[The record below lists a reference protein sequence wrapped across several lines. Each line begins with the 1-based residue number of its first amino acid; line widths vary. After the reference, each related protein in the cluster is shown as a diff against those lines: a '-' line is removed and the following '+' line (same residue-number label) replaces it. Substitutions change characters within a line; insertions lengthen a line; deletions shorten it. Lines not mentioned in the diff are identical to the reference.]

1 MLKSEK
7 ERIVAELTEKLKDTP
22 TLFVADYRGLSV
34 TEIDDL
40 RTKLIEQGA
49 RFTVVK
55 NTLTRR
61 AAEEAGADAL
71 LAMLEGP
78 TAIAFIEADGDMVA
92 VAKALVDSARTT
104 KILAIRGGILDGSP
118 IGEED
123 VKNLAMLPP
132 VDVLRGQVLGAI
144 TAPLMTVVGL
154 ISAPVRDLIG
164 LIDARIEQLQ
174 AIRATPSPQ
183 RLAARPRRAR
193 QTRLPSRTEPP
204 KASSETW
211 RPPIRSRPT
220 RPSPMNPLPKSQRRQ
235 TRLRPSSRARRSSM
249 AASSV
254 DTVFDKLGKMTV
266 LELVELKNKIE
277 EEWGITAAAPVA
289 VAAAPAGG
297 GAAADGGGEEQSA
310 FDVVLTGAGG
320 QKIQVIKV
328 VRAITGLG
336 LKEAKDLVDGAPN
349 AVKEGVNREEADAIK
364 AQLEEVGAAVEVK

>member
-22 TLFVADYRGLSV
+22 TLFIADYRGLSV

-78 TAIAFIEADGDMVA
+78 TAIAFIEAEGDMVA

-174 AIRATPSPQ
+174 ASGRYGLGRIARAESERRPPEPSRAGVGRRGADQPSG
-183 RLAARPRRAR
+183 RGCARRAG
-193 QTRLPSRTEPP
+193 
-204 KASSETW
+204 
-211 RPPIRSRPT
+211 
-220 RPSPMNPLPKSQRRQ
+220 
-235 TRLRPSSRARRSSM
+235 RRSNDRRRDPAETE
-249 AASSV
+249 AAA
-254 DTVFDKLGKMTV
+254 
-266 LELVELKNKIE
+266 E
-277 EEWGITAAAPVA
+277 EE
-289 VAAAPAGG
+289 
-297 GAAADGGGEEQSA
+297 S
-310 FDVVLTGAGG
+310 
-320 QKIQVIKV
+320 
-328 VRAITGLG
+328 
-336 LKEAKDLVDGAPN
+336 KEA
-349 AVKEGVNREEADAIK
+349 
-364 AQLEEVGAAVEVK
+364 